1 VLGVFG
7 VPGIDVGLLAGVQ
20 GALAC
25 GEPVE
30 EGGGLGDLIAG
41 ELPTG
46 RGDRFVRGAGP
57 ESGQDLP
64 GGEALDEL
72 AMVGVGD
79 RVEVGDEPA
88 LE

>member
-1 VLGVFG
+1 LGVLCCGGQAAVG
-7 VPGIDVGLLAGVQ
+7 VV
-20 GALAC
+20 
-25 GEPVE
+25 PVIWFQVVNRSVISLRYST
-30 EGGGLGDLIAG
+30 GG
-41 ELPTG
+41 
-46 RGDRFVRGAGP
+46 GDRFVRGAGP

-72 AMVGVGD
+72 GALRVGD